1 MQQVLRTIV
10 VDDACMLLGRLE
22 LPMWVERLI
31 WKKFVPDVM
40 TWSRSSQWMC
50 GGSLCEVSLGRGG
63 CLGRKHPVNLCRLW
77 SVSPRGLE
85 SAGLGQSCGSMGLA
99 SRNNLPKMTTDN
111 ANRSNA
117 ARRTKAT
124 TKTGLVS
131 LLVLCLLTEGY
142 AKTTLNLPT
151 RWGTMLWIWCQYLNY
166 VVSS

>member
-1 MQQVLRTIV
+1 
-10 VDDACMLLGRLE
+10 
-22 LPMWVERLI
+22 
-31 WKKFVPDVM
+31 
-40 TWSRSSQWMC
+40 
-50 GGSLCEVSLGRGG
+50 
-63 CLGRKHPVNLCRLW
+63 
-77 SVSPRGLE
+77 
-85 SAGLGQSCGSMGLA
+85 MGLA

-151 RWGTMLWIWCQYLNY
+151 R
-166 VVSS
+166 